1 MPAPA
6 TTSGANDSV
15 TTLSAAR
22 AEQEKLMKMPVSA
35 WVLLGFGL
43 AFLSACSKPEA
54 PAAAPPVAAA
64 PAAKPVA
71 EPTACSMVTQEQM
84 SEILGMTVIG
94 VPDESSSGVTKCVYT
109 ASKSLSPDAS
119 IEVEWGEGQAA
130 MMGVGIANQA
140 EPGITDPLDGLGDE
154 AAQVGPVLFVR
165 SGDDL
170 VKIYLT
176 GLTDVVPAARKVL
189 ALVQAKL

>member
-1 MPAPA
+1 
-6 TTSGANDSV
+6 
-15 TTLSAAR
+15 
-22 AEQEKLMKMPVSA
+22 MKMPVSA

-54 PAAAPPVAAA
+54 PTQSVAAA
-64 PAAKPVA
+64 QAAKTVA
-71 EPTACSMVTQEQM
+71 EPTAKPTACSMVTQEQI
-84 SEILGMTVIG
+84 SEILGMAVIG

-109 ASKSLSPDAS
+109 APKSLSPDAS
-119 IEVEWGEGQAA
+119 VEVEWGEGQAA
-130 MMGVGIANQA
+130 MMGVAKANQQ

-154 AAQVGPVLFVR
+154 AAQVGPVLFIR

-176 GLTDVVPAARKVL
+176 GVTDAVSAAQKVL